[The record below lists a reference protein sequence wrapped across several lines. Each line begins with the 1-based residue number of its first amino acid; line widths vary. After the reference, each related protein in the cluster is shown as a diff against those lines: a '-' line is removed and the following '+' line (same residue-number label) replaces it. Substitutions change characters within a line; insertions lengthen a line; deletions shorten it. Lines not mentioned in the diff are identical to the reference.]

1 MYFDPFSRFEMINEI
16 MNFGLV
22 EFCIHTAVFQNNLH
36 LNIWFVFLRNSDS
49 QRRLKVLYFVSVESD
64 TFLKKNPP
72 PSVYDIR
79 PLESE
84 VVI

>member
-1 MYFDPFSRFEMINEI
+1 
-16 MNFGLV
+16 MNFVWLSSAY
-22 EFCIHTAVFQNNLH
+22 IFQNNLH

-64 TFLKKNPP
+64 TFLKKNPLR
-72 PSVYDIR
+72 SVYDIR

-84 VVI
+84 IVI